1 MDSDLETGAFQ
12 VGQVLHL
19 PKRGALTVNDK
30 TQNAN
35 YTVQNPSSSTIDL
48 TLDHHKEVTFAVES
62 RTVSTVNQDVIQ
74 GYVED
79 AAIAIAE
86 QIDTDLFTLS
96 ASVPSEQSIPIT
108 AAGVPSTIT
117 EGAIQS
123 ARKMLVD
130 NKVPAPQRK
139 YGVIATSQTNALLS
153 IDRLVRYD
161 ALGVS
166 NDITNATV
174 GNGVRTMDASIGRL
188 YGFELCESQL
198 VPTSGSPAV
207 ASNLFYARDAMLMA
221 TRALELPDQRYG
233 VMATVMTDPDSGIT
247 MRLLHSY
254 QHMAGGH
261 LITLDVL
268 YGFTLM
274 RPEHIVKV
282 VTSA

>member
-1 MDSDLETGAFQ
+1 MPSNDFITTTEAAGFIPEIWLGVALGRLRSYLTVQRTVTMDSDLETGAFQ

-117 EGAIQS
+117 EGAIPRLS
-123 ARKMLVD
+123 AST
-130 NKVPAPQRK
+130 A
-139 YGVIATSQTNALLS
+139 
-153 IDRLVRYD
+153 
-161 ALGVS
+161 
-166 NDITNATV
+166 
-174 GNGVRTMDASIGRL
+174 
-188 YGFELCESQL
+188 
-198 VPTSGSPAV
+198 
-207 ASNLFYARDAMLMA
+207 
-221 TRALELPDQRYG
+221 
-233 VMATVMTDPDSGIT
+233 
-247 MRLLHSY
+247 
-254 QHMAGGH
+254 
-261 LITLDVL
+261 
-268 YGFTLM
+268 
-274 RPEHIVKV
+274 
-282 VTSA
+282 